1 MCLINWFVVCLLI
14 VLFGLDSFN
23 FGCLCLVWL
32 CLGLSL
38 DACFVVLFALVSV
51 RLNGCVLCLV
61 LDVVVVCWFCLFVG
75 LL

>member
-1 MCLINWFVVCLLI
+1 M
-14 VLFGLDSFN
+14 
-23 FGCLCLVWL
+23 
-32 CLGLSL
+32 
-38 DACFVVLFALVSV
+38 VLFALVSV